1 MSTVKLLS
9 VSSMLEFFKQT
20 KRKLNTNQG
29 DKGLTSRSH
38 MYVGHNVSLSVCQIC
53 CNRVKLDRDMQQ
65 GLHFYYSSKCILCA
79 C

>member
-9 VSSMLEFFKQT
+9 LSSMLDFFKQT

-29 DKGLTSRSH
+29 DQGLTSRSH
-38 MYVGHNVSLSVCQIC
+38 MYVLVGHNVSLSVCQIC

-65 GLHFYYSSKCILCA
+65 LGTPFLLFQ
-79 C
+79 